1 MNNLNHLPL
10 LQKDIEKFISSS
22 GCKSFKFLP
31 LKSTTGGISA
41 PDYCIISSNLDY
53 LPLNIYLYIILH
65 EIAHQFQYKKY
76 GKDVALSVYDSTP
89 ISESLDKLLFLE
101 SQADRL
107 AIFKLKQLNKKHNL
121 NLEIPPYRYL
131 GMKDTSKLK
140 RYIEETKKEVS
151 SAKLTDIESINN
163 YILKKY
169 LLNI

>member
-10 LQKDIEKFISSS
+10 LQKDIEQFISSS

-41 PDYCIISSNLDY
+41 PDYCIISSNLDHI
-53 LPLNIYLYIILH
+53 PLNVYLYIILH

-76 GKDVALSVYDSTP
+76 GKDVALSVYDSTS
-89 ISESLDKLLFLE
+89 IEESLDLLLFLE

-107 AIFKLKQLNKKHNL
+107 AIFKLKQLNRKHNL
-121 NLEIPPYRYL
+121 NLEIPKYRYL
-131 GMKDTSKLK
+131 GILDTSKLK
-140 RYIEETKKEVS
+140 TYIEEIKKEVKY
-151 SAKLTDIESINN
+151 ADLKDIESINE

-169 LLNI
+169 LI